1 MALNLNTLLLAD
13 AFNNIFSKLRIV
25 KNQTQ
30 ATVARIDAG
39 ATADEVINIMRG
51 LQTSYDIINT
61 AKTTPGLAQYAK
73 DQLGDAALD
82 IAAEVNAT
90 LAAMASAVTWI
101 TNNFPKDANGYILK
115 DKILNGA
122 LDVRAF
128 TPAQMAGLKTQ
139 LNAILATFA

>member
-13 AFNNIFSKLRIV
+13 AFASIFGKLRIV
-25 KNQTQ
+25 KSQTQ
-30 ATVARIDAG
+30 ATIARIDSG

-61 AKTTPGLAQYAK
+61 AKTTPGLAQYAQ
-73 DQLGDAALD
+73 DQLGDSVLD

-90 LAAMASAVTWI
+90 LAAMAATVTWI
-101 TNNFPKDANGYILK
+101 ANNFPKDASGYILK
-115 DKILNGA
+115 DKIVNGSI
-122 LDVRAF
+122 DNRVF

-139 LNAILATFA
+139 LNAIISTFA